1 MTPRSTTDLSCPRT
15 PGQEPAASAPG
26 APALSGRAGLS
37 AFALQKLQEAMDV
50 NRACRKLRTLAA
62 LQEATHA
69 TTRDPRGSWAKAA
82 AASALP
88 SPRPRRSASSS
99 MLNSDSLAT
108 PRPRITTADRAASSK
123 PNTSR
128 SFLKLAAYFTLG
140 WLRRSGRGTS
150 VPPRAFPR
158 PRATKQKIEGAD
170 VRRRPGDGG
179 DEPGIVSASVAVRT
193 ELGRELQSP
202 SAAAGLR
209 REFSPARPPG
219 LGGGHCALGLVDA
232 VAHEPCGGS
241 PVQGYKG

>member
-1 MTPRSTTDLSCPRT
+1 MVEEVGSWDER
-15 PGQEPAASAPG
+15 PAAGVS
-26 APALSGRAGLS
+26 PA
-37 AFALQKLQEAMDV
+37 
-50 NRACRKLRTLAA
+50 
-62 LQEATHA
+62 
-69 TTRDPRGSWAKAA
+69 
-82 AASALP
+82 
-88 SPRPRRSASSS
+88 
-99 MLNSDSLAT
+99 
-108 PRPRITTADRAASSK
+108 
-123 PNTSR
+123 TSHE
-128 SFLKLAAYFTLG
+128 
-140 WLRRSGRGTS
+140 
-150 VPPRAFPR
+150 
-158 PRATKQKIEGAD
+158 QKIEGAD